1 MRNITVLEGRDG
13 FRASVRETE
22 EPGTWEL
29 EWTGAPEPP
38 RAHRT
43 LRNAETAVL
52 RNDGERLA
60 VTCPPDQEG
69 MRETLE
75 RLLESETTRNG
86 DRYTLELLVPTEGGF
101 VHDDDD
107 FRTPLHRITC
117 PTCPTC
123 VRRIAESRTEE
134 RRRAFGHGNGPREIA
149 RHTRLVAEAYT
160 RLAEIEENLKV

>member
-43 LRNAETAVL
+43 LRNA
-52 RNDGERLA
+52 GERLA

-107 FRTPLHRITC
+107 FRTPLHRV
-117 PTCPTC
+117 TCPTC
-123 VRRIAESRTEE
+123 VRRVAESRTEE

-160 RLAEIEENLKV
+160 RLAEIEEDLKV

>member
-1 MRNITVLEGRDG
+1 MRNITVLESRDG

-29 EWTGAPEPP
+29 EWPGAPEPP

-75 RLLESETTRNG
+75 RLPDGTVSRNG

-117 PTCPTC
+117 PTC

-149 RHTRLVAEAYT
+149 SHTRLVAEAYT
-160 RLAEIEENLKV
+160 RLADIEENLKV